1 MYDKLV
7 VENISQSST
16 SHTPETASLASA
28 VASTVW
34 SLENE
39 SARRIPRLNDQQWIM
54 QRKKIGL
61 SRNVKRMK
69 QNKESKQ
76 RSKSNMISYIE
87 NNFKR
92 KECVSY
98 VHNPEGKNSHIRA
111 RPCYCGATQPEHRT
125 VAEHKHYTLNQ
136 HQVIREEEEEEEE
149 EGMVGNHGITITVD
163 DGGERKDWKEHF
175 AIREFPTDAFG
186 NIEFDGR
193 LTLGG
198 KYLRVS
204 NNTDMK
210 KIKLLLT
217 DHWEML
223 TPRPRLVLGVIGGAK
238 NFKLEGRKRETFKS
252 GLIAAVKAT
261 NGWLMSA
268 GTNTGVMKLVGDAVE
283 EGQFLVTEG
292 STVKRGIKAIGL
304 CNWGMVENNDQLVNP
319 VRGEVNSVNYVTSI
333 DIKNNSPVPLNPNHT
348 HFFFVDTGHR
358 YTFQGVQEFIG
369 NFEKMLSAPAPSG
382 LGIPVVNLLVEGGI
396 GSLYEMKEFLLR
408 NQMVVIV
415 EGTGRMADIL
425 GYAFRHA
432 VQDYSNRPEYKINQ
446 KHLAYIRKMLTSS
459 YGEKDIKSEE
469 KLNLY
474 TDWIVECIQ
483 KSDYI
488 SVFDIRI
495 DSNLD
500 YVILSSLL
508 RYFLKLSDY
517 DIYFTMGW
525 SSGVTT
531 STSTLSSTLLSS
543 GTDWTL
549 LRRKY
554 SAAGPLK

>member
-7 VENISQSST
+7 VENISQSSR
-16 SHTPETASLASA
+16 SQTPSDTASLASA

-39 SARRIPRLNDQQWIM
+39 SARKIPRLNDQQWIM

-69 QNKESKQ
+69 ENKESKK
-76 RSKSNMISYIE
+76 RLKSNMISYIE
-87 NNFKR
+87 NQFKR
-92 KECVSY
+92 RECCSY
-98 VHNPEGKNSHIRA
+98 VHNPEGPNSHIRA
-111 RPCYCGATQPEHRT
+111 RPCHCGATEPEHRT
-125 VAEHKHYTLNQ
+125 VAEHKHYNNQHQ

-149 EGMVGNHGITITVD
+149 EDVSGNHGITIRVEED
-163 DGGERKDWKEHF
+163 EERKDWKEQF
-175 AIREFPTDAFG
+175 AIRDFPTNAFG

-198 KYLRVS
+198 KYVRLS
-204 NNTDMK
+204 HNTDMK
-210 KIKLLLT
+210 KVKMLLT

-223 TPRPRLVLGVIGGAK
+223 TPRPRLVLGVIGGAQ

-261 NGWLMSA
+261 NGWLMTA

-283 EGQFLVTEG
+283 EGQFLVSDG
-292 STVKRGIKAIGL
+292 PTVKRGIKAFGI
-304 CNWGMVENNDQLVNP
+304 CNWGMVENNHQLVNTAS
-319 VRGEVNSVNYVTSI
+319 GEINSVNYVTSI
-333 DIKNNSPVPLNPNHT
+333 DIKDKCPVPLNPNHT
-348 HFFFVDTGHR
+348 HFFLVDTGHR
-358 YTFQGVQEFIG
+358 YTFKGTQEFIG
-369 NFEKMLSAPAPSG
+369 KFEKMLSAPAPSG
-382 LGIPVVNLLVEGGI
+382 LGIPVVNLVVEGGI
-396 GSLYEMKEFLLR
+396 GALYEVKEFLLS

-432 VQDYSNRPEYKINQ
+432 VQDYAKGPQYKINQ
-446 KHLAYIRKMLTSS
+446 KHLAYIRKMLTES
-459 YGEKDIKSEE
+459 YGEKYVESEE

-474 TDWIVECIQ
+474 TDWIVECVQ

-495 DSNLD
+495 DNNLD

-508 RYFLKLSDY
+508 RYFITDFN
-517 DIYFTMGW
+517 IY
-525 SSGVTT
+525 
-531 STSTLSSTLLSS
+531 
-543 GTDWTL
+543 
-549 LRRKY
+549 
-554 SAAGPLK
+554 